1 LTFENKYTLQK
12 EILNEIATIMTHA
25 MHVLKLGEVVLVKVK
40 RTITDVHFKFSRIE
54 FINKFNYWMTKEE

>member
-40 RTITDVHFKFSRIE
+40 RTITDVHFKFSRI
-54 FINKFNYWMTKEE
+54 